1 MENENEIPKTIIEEI
16 PQAPKNA
23 VVKTYA
29 EDMASAMDNVTPR
42 DIKNIIQQEE
52 ESLKIEEN
60 ISPQS
65 TQNKTLMI
73 ISVLL
78 ILASIA
84 GVFIVLFLQQNK
96 KTVEVKK
103 QSSHILFVDKN
114 IFLNIDGL
122 TKNQVI
128 QSVVNESINTTIRTG
143 DVESIYLLENNNVIG
158 WKRFLELTG
167 IAVPQEILDNTE
179 DDFMIGI
186 HKETTTSIFFLLKV
200 KSFTDI
206 FPGMKLWEANI
217 FEGLHTFFGKDINID
232 TKYLLTKDF
241 ENNVVLNKNSRI
253 LKDTMGE
260 TVLEYIYAEENSVVI
275 ISNEEAA
282 TEIMLRLAANRLAK

>member
-1 MENENEIPKTIIEEI
+1 MDNEKEIPKPIEAV
-16 PQAPKNA
+16 PPAPKSA

-29 EDMASAMDNVTPR
+29 EDMASAMDHVTPR

-73 ISVLL
+73 ISVVL
-78 ILASIA
+78 ILAALA
-84 GVFIVLFLQQNK
+84 GVFFAFFIQQK
-96 KTVEVKK
+96 KETVEVKK

-114 IFLNIDGL
+114 IFLDIDGL

-128 QSVVNESINTTIRTG
+128 QSIVNESINTTIRTG

-167 IAVPQEILDNTE
+167 IQTPQEILDNTE
-179 DDFMIGI
+179 DDFMIGV
-186 HKETTTSIFFLLKV
+186 HKETTNSIFFLLKV

-206 FPGMKLWEANI
+206 FPGMKLWETSI
-217 FEGLHTFFGKDINID
+217 FESLHSFFGKDINID

-253 LKDTMGE
+253 LKDNTGA
-260 TVLEYIYAEENSVVI
+260 TVLEYIFAEENAVVI
-275 ISNEEAA
+275 ISNEETAN
-282 TEIMLRLAANRLAK
+282 EIMLRLAANRLAK